1 METGWETNDCITLT
15 DKGQNSPRT
24 GKHNK
29 DTDKR
34 NPRNIIYPN
43 NQIPLTLPP
52 KKHPQESSISKD
64 IKEMKL

>member
-1 METGWETNDCITLT
+1 METGRETNNCITLT

-34 NPRNIIYPN
+34 NPRNIIYLDLKKPKQPN
-43 NQIPLTLPP
+43 TTNPP
-52 KKHPQESSISKD
+52 AKKKKTQESSI
-64 IKEMKL
+64 